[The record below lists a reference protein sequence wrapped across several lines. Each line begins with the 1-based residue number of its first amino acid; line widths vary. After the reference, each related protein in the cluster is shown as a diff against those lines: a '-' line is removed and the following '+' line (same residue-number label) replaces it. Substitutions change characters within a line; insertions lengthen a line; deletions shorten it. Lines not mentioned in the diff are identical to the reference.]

1 MNNTKENLRKEMKEN
16 EIMEEKIDDRN
27 FVLR

>member
-1 MNNTKENLRKEMKEN
+1 MNNTKENLRKKMKEN